1 MTKRGTKLFEKRMIE
16 QEFTLEASACD
27 RIADLIMDF
36 CRSEKVDGKDA
47 IRYRISAEECLLYW
61 LQKGCQG
68 SRIMVRMGR
77 QLMMPYIILQMDGDE
92 LNPYNEGNWEDPYYY
107 HNILIGLNLEPLYS
121 YESGRNRITFRMKR
135 RSPGQLA
142 TMGIVILAAVLLGLF
157 GQAVLPAGIRQGAVE
172 HLVTPVYE
180 TFFQLISCIAGP
192 MIFLSVVWGM
202 LGVGDVSTFGKIGKK
217 MIFRFARNDFLVAF
231 CSLAFIPFF
240 SLSIEGSGGKEML
253 LNEILKLILGIFPPN
268 IVEPFQTSNT
278 LQIVFL
284 AIVVGITLLYL
295 GRQTDYVVKLV
306 GEINII
312 VQYIMRALSSLVPYV
327 IFLIILNLIWSDSL
341 DSLAGT
347 WKLMLA
353 LLIGEIFMGLGFLLR
368 TSISQK
374 IRVSVLLKKAL
385 PAVLIGFTSASS
397 AAALTPS
404 LEACDKEYGM
414 DSSVSGFGLP
424 LSMVMQKAALA
435 LYFMVLAFYLADVSH
450 VACSPEWVVTAALI
464 SGIMSIAVPPV
475 PGGIAMAM
483 SLMFAQLDL
492 PNEALGI
499 ALTVNMFADFI
510 ITATDTLGRHMTLI
524 NLASSLGMLDRNVL
538 EKRK

>member
-1 MTKRGTKLFEKRMIE
+1 MTKKGSRLFEKRMIE
-16 QEFTLEASACD
+16 QEFILEASACD

-47 IRYRISAEECLLYW
+47 IRYRLSAEECLLYW
-61 LQKGCQG
+61 LQKGCEG
-68 SRIMVRMGR
+68 NRVMVRMGR
-77 QLMMPYIILQMDGDE
+77 QLMMPYLILQVEGDE

-107 HNILIGLNLEPLYS
+107 HNILVGLNLEPIYS
-121 YESGRNRITFRMKR
+121 YKSGKNRLTFRMKR

-142 TMGIVILAAVLLGLF
+142 TIGIVVLAAVILGLLG
-157 GQAVLPAGIRQGAVE
+157 QAALPAGVRQGVVE
-172 HLVTPVYE
+172 HLITPLYE
-180 TFFQLISCIAGP
+180 TFFQLIGCVAGP

-217 MIFRFARNDFLVAF
+217 MIFRFTRNDFLVAF
-231 CSLAFIPFF
+231 CGLAFIPFF
-240 SLSIEGSGGKEML
+240 TLPVQGGGSREML
-253 LNEILKLILGIFPPN
+253 VNEIFKLILGIFPPN
-268 IVEPFQTSNT
+268 IVEPFQTNNT

-295 GRQTDYVVKLV
+295 GRQTDQVVKLV
-306 GEINII
+306 GEVNII
-312 VQYIMRALSSLVPYV
+312 VQYIMRFLSSLVPFV
-327 IFLIILNLIWSDSL
+327 IFLIILNLIWSGSL

-353 LLIGEIFMGLGFLLR
+353 IIIGEVIMGLAFLLR
-368 TSISQK
+368 TSIAQRMK
-374 IRVSVLLKKAL
+374 LSVLLKKSL

-397 AAALTPS
+397 AAALAPS
-404 LEACDKEYGM
+404 LEACDKEYGL

-424 LSMVMQKAALA
+424 LSMVMQKPALA
-435 LYFMVLAFYLADVSH
+435 LYFLLLAFYLADVSQ
-450 VACSPEWVVTAALI
+450 VNCSPEWIVTAVLI

-483 SLMFAQLDL
+483 SLMFTQLDL
-492 PNEALGI
+492 PNEAMGI

-510 ITATDTLGRHMTLI
+510 ITAADTLGRHMTLI
-524 NLASSLGMLDRNVL
+524 NLASTLDMIDKSVL
-538 EKRK
+538 ERGK